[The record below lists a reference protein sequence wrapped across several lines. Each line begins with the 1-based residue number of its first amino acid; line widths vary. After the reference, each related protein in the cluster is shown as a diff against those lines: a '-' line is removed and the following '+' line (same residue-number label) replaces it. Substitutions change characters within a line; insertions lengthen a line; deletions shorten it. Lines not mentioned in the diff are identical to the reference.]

1 MKNYKYCN
9 WITLILLLVSLLGCL
24 WLLFLGNLENTYV
37 NFWCNV
43 LLAIFGSSL
52 LTFIT
57 TLIGYI
63 DEKRKTLELL
73 FIETQN
79 ILKIIKMYDVEKNVD
94 DKINFLL
101 RIYEYNFYTWEN
113 CISNLGFWTDFNLK
127 NQKKLSEIIKKLY
140 LPINNLRQ
148 KISNKSQNFYWYI
161 DGSGR
166 NEEVTKSYIEE
177 IEKCFIQKK
186 YQYNVLFSWNYL
198 VKDINNFLND
208 GYTRLLNGKERENN
222 GED

>member
-9 WITLILLLVSLLGCL
+9 WITLVLLVVSFLGCL
-24 WLLFLGNLENTYV
+24 WLLFLGDLENIYV

-57 TLIGYI
+57 TLIGYV
-63 DEKRKTLELL
+63 DEKRKTLDLL

-79 ILKIIKMYDVEKNVD
+79 ILKIIKMYDAKKNID
-94 DKINFLL
+94 DKVNFLL
-101 RIYEYNFYTWEN
+101 RIYDYNFYTWEN

-127 NQKKLSEIIKKLY
+127 NQKKLSVIIKKLY
-140 LPINNLRQ
+140 FPINNLRQ

-166 NEEVTKSYIEE
+166 NEEVIKSYIEE
-177 IEKCFIQKK
+177 IEKCFIQ
-186 YQYNVLFSWNYL
+186 NNGSFSYNYL
-198 VKDINNFLND
+198 VKDINNFLIYE
-208 GYTRLLNGKERENN
+208 YTRFFNGKERKYN
-222 GED
+222 GKD